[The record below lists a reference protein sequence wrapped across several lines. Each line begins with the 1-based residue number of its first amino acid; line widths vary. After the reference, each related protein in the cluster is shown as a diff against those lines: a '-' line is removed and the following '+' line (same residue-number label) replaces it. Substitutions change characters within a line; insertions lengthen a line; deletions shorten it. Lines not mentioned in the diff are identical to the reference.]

1 MCETRVALCTLLFA
15 TGCRCFK
22 AIIVCIFVFVLCKK
36 KNQDVKGSGA
46 REEQAH
52 RKRALVHHEAAVEV
66 KGAQPGSLKQ
76 HKKPKHRRR
85 LQRRFR
91 QRLFMGTGG
100 SSVRCGLASAGDDGG
115 KKKSAASKAAAG
127 ATALSA

>member
-52 RKRALVHHEAAVEV
+52 RKRALVHHEAAFEV
-66 KGAQPGSLKQ
+66 KGA
-76 HKKPKHRRR
+76 PKHRRR